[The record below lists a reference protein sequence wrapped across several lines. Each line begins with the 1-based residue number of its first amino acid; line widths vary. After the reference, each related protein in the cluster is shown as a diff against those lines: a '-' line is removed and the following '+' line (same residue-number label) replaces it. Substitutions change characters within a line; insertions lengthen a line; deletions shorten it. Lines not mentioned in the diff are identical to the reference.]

1 MGVDPA
7 EAVLRLAAGRVPVLL
22 RLGVLLLRVLPLLRL
37 LLRLLQVGPYIIAE
51 SFNGHTKKR
60 KNADFI
66 KTGSGQ
72 DSSRKAAQEYFL
84 CCDRRLR
91 ERWSDI
97 QVRPGA
103 ASSRGG
109 AEGGYQPLLG

>member
-7 EAVLRLAAGRVPVLL
+7 EAVLQLAAGRVPVLL

-37 LLRLLQVGPYIIAE
+37 LLRLLQVGPYIAE
-51 SFNGHTKKR
+51 SFNMHTKKR
-60 KNADFI
+60 ENANFI

-72 DSSRKAAQEYFL
+72 DSSRKAAQEDFL

>member
-7 EAVLRLAAGRVPVLL
+7 EAMLQLAAGRVPVLL

-72 DSSRKAAQEYFL
+72 DSSRQAPQESLWL
-84 CCDRRLR
+84 CRRLR
-91 ERWSDI
+91 ERWTDI